1 MINEKVDDALVACD
15 DAITFYVV
23 NNDLD
28 KIPARE
34 LLVRPLGD
42 RAALAHVR
50 WLIRETHAL
59 PASQLEVKR
68 QRLGFAQGVLWACG
82 VCSLSD
88 LRNMNEPSKE
98 E

>member
-1 MINEKVDDALVACD
+1 MINEKVDEALVACD

-34 LLVRPLGD
+34 FMVGSLGD

-50 WLIRETHAL
+50 WLVRETHGL
-59 PASQLEVKR
+59 PAAQLEVKR
-68 QRLGFAQGVLWACG
+68 QRLGFAQGVLWAYG

-88 LRNMNEPSKE
+88 LRKMNEPSKE